1 MFALKPLSHD
11 SVSGAIGKAERYR
24 LLNEPAEA
32 ESICRDI
39 LEIEPEN
46 QQALILLVLALSDQI
61 CDDAQA
67 FTNALLS
74 AGRLHTPYDRAYYA
88 GIVWERR
95 AKGRYNEGGRSLQH
109 TVYEWMQK
117 ALQLFEQAEHL
128 RAPGNDD
135 SLLRW
140 NTCVRFLARHP
151 ELTARTEEASEPI
164 LSE

>member
-1 MFALKPLSHD
+1 MFALKPLSLD
-11 SVSGAIGKAERYR
+11 SVAGAISKAERYR

-32 ESICRDI
+32 ESICHDI

-46 QQALILLVLALSDQI
+46 QPALIMLVLALSDQI
-61 CDDAQA
+61 AEDAQA
-67 FTNALLS
+67 FTNALVT
-74 AGRLHTPYDRAYYA
+74 AARLRNAYDKAYYS

-95 AKGRYNEGGRSLQH
+95 AKARYHDGGRGLRH

-117 ALQLFEQAEHL
+117 ALQLFEQAERL

-135 SLLRW
+135 SILRW
-140 NTCVRFLARHP
+140 NTCVRFLVRHP
-151 ELTARTEEASEPI
+151 ELMARSEEATEPI